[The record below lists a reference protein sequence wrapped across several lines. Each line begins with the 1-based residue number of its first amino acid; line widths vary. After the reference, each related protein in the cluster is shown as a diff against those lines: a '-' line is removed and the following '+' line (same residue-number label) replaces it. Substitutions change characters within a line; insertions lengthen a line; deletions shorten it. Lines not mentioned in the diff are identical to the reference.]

1 MKRIY
6 IILPT
11 LLTIALFGCEGN
23 QESVAKPVQET
34 PETHKESAH
43 TESNAEEAHTT
54 GHDASDHAHSH
65 EEGGG
70 KTYELTLANIA
81 LEVRYRGDGA
91 PGSALDVSL
100 ITVNGERPA
109 TIRVWVGVES
119 GKGSRKTKVHSHGA
133 TYHAHAAVPSDLPEG
148 SALWIEVQTLN
159 GEKESGSIDLQ

>member
-1 MKRIY
+1 MNRIY
-6 IILPT
+6 IILPV
-11 LLTIALFGCEGN
+11 LLTIALLGCEGN
-23 QESVAKPVQET
+23 QENVAKSVEET
-34 PETHKESAH
+34 PKTNDESAH
-43 TESNAEEAHTT
+43 AESHVGESHTA
-54 GHDASDHAHSH
+54 GH
-65 EEGGG
+65 EEGE
-70 KTYELTLANIA
+70 KTTYELTLANIA
-81 LEVRYRGDGA
+81 LEVRYRGDGT

-133 TYHAHAAVPSDLPEG
+133 TYHAVAAVPSDIPEG

>member
-34 PETHKESAH
+34 PETHNESVH
-43 TESNAEEAHTT
+43 TESHAEEAHTD
-54 GHDASDHAHSH
+54 GHDNAGHTHSH
-65 EEGGG
+65 EESG
-70 KTYELTLANIA
+70 KTTYELTLANVA
-81 LEVRYRGDGA
+81 LEVRYRGDGT
-91 PGSALDVSL
+91 PGSELDVSL
-100 ITVNGERPA
+100 RSVGGDRPA

-133 TYHAHAAVPSDLPEG
+133 TYHAHAHVPSNLPEG
-148 SALWIEVQTLN
+148 SALWIEVQTVN